1 MSPDRHLG
9 AADHRPPFPALGL
22 GSVVVLDSSA
32 RVLSPLSVLALRCLV
47 CAALLL
53 ACVLRE
59 GTHFLPAPVLVLAVL
74 VAVLVVL
81 GLAADSAAGVLAV
94 YVAVLAAVLG
104 QAQPLRGESPP
115 GTQGGQA
122 LPTPPNRPVFAANT
136 IVGGVLRCTSTSVE

>member
-32 RVLSPLSVLALRCLV
+32 RVPSPLSVLALRYVV

-53 ACVLRE
+53 ACVARE
-59 GTHFLPAPVLVLAVL
+59 GTHFLAAPVLVLAVL
-74 VAVLVVL
+74 SAVLVVL
-81 GLAADSAAGVLAV
+81 VLADSAADVLAV
-94 YVAVLAAVLG
+94 HVAVLAAVLG